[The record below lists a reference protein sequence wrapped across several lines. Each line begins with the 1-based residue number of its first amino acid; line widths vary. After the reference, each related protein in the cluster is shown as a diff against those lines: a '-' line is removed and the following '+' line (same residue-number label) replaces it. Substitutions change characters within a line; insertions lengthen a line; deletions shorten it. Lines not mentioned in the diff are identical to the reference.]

1 MPFDEFISLEQA
13 ASQLEINKVTLMR
26 AIEQGDLKAV
36 RLGRKWKTTHS
47 WLEAWI
53 DKKTVNAEVAE
64 QGA

>member
-1 MPFDEFISLEQA
+1 MDFEFITLDKA
-13 ASQLEINKVTLMR
+13 ASELEINKVTLSR
-26 AIEQGDLKAV
+26 AIEQGELKAV

-53 DKKTVNAEVAE
+53 DKKTVNAEPAE